1 MSGFKSAVGF
11 LTRVPVNVGH
21 LEHGSLARAVRWFP
35 AVGALIG
42 VSVGGTYL
50 SLHDLFGSLVAASL
64 AVLVGVAVTG
74 AFHEDGLA
82 DVADGIGAT
91 DPEDRVRIMKDPR
104 LGTYGVFAAAGSL
117 LVRVAALATM
127 DAWTGFAFCVCAHAV
142 ARAAAVG
149 LMRTSSMG
157 PDGLGAAYVKE
168 LSDND
173 AAMAIASGMLLGAL
187 AAGPWVMPAGAVAL
201 LTAAVM
207 GRRARR
213 SLGGISGDYLGATEQ
228 LVEIGIFLIG
238 AAVTTNS
245 LIDAA
250 WWR

>member
-1 MSGFKSAVGF
+1 LSGFKAAVGF
-11 LTRVPVNVGH
+11 LTRIPVNVGH

-42 VSVGGTYL
+42 VLVGVVYL
-50 SLHDLFGSLVAASL
+50 SLHDVFGSFVAASL
-64 AVLVGVAVTG
+64 AIFSGVAITG

-82 DVADGIGAT
+82 DVADAAGAS
-91 DPEDRVRIMKDPR
+91 DADDRIRIMKDPR
-104 LGTYGVFAAAGSL
+104 LGTYGVSALVCSL

-142 ARAAAVG
+142 ARSASVG
-149 LMRTSSMG
+149 LMRASAPGTE
-157 PDGLGAAYVKE
+157 GLGATYVRE
-168 LSDND
+168 LTDNTV
-173 AAMAIASGMLLGAL
+173 AIAIASGMLLGGL

-201 LTAAVM
+201 LVATLM

-213 SLGGISGDYLGATEQ
+213 SIGGISGDYLGATEQ
-228 LVEIGIFLIG
+228 LVEIGVFLIG
-238 AAVTTNS
+238 AAVATNS

>member
-1 MSGFKSAVGF
+1 MSGFKAAVGF
-11 LTRVPVNVGH
+11 LTRIPVNVGH

-42 VSVGGTYL
+42 VLVGGAYL
-50 SLHDLFGSLVAASL
+50 SLHDLLGSLVAASL
-64 AVLVGVAVTG
+64 AVVVGVTITG

-82 DVADGIGAT
+82 DVADGVGAT
-91 DPEDRVRIMKDPR
+91 DHEDRVRIMKDPR
-104 LGTYGVFAAAGSL
+104 LGTYGVLATAGSL

-142 ARAAAVG
+142 ARSAAVG
-149 LMRTSSMG
+149 LMRTSSVG
-157 PDGLGAAYVKE
+157 PDGLGAAYVKQ

-173 AAMAIASGMLLGAL
+173 AAIAIASGMLLGAL

-201 LTAAVM
+201 LIAAVM

-228 LVEIGIFLIG
+228 LVEIGVFLIG
-238 AAVTTNS
+238 AAVATNS